1 MKTKKIINKSVSLF
15 LLLLFIHS
23 GLRATEVDATISLY
37 SLFNPATDMEN
48 GIKGTVNSGG
58 KIEVKIYEKGL
69 NVLVYHTYITSSSTT
84 FTGIATNYN
93 KSSLGSGVTYYPN
106 VWNSKEIKTA
116 LGSVDRKKY
125 DTSTTRPYPFLR
137 SNLNLRVVITETNA
151 QMSVCKIPG
160 IGLIDRTGGNPLF
173 HPKHFCHDL
182 KNADNW
188 ATVAWLKMKQP
199 DINKGSDLVIAA
211 HRGIWGDNLGDGNPE
226 NSTAALAATKEYTP
240 ILESDI
246 MITGN
251 KELVV
256 IHDYNLHRLTD
267 YSGSNRDYLFN
278 MSWSQLSG
286 LHLRKRNMK
295 VTDFKLLDFGAL
307 VDLLIQNQL
316 VLTVDI
322 KDIRARYDKTGNCVD
337 NCDYDPK
344 THGEEAGKKIKDSWM
359 AILKKCIEIA
369 ASKNALQYIAF
380 KVPHKYSDML
390 AYVPDSTLSKV
401 QFMPVIQPNRTDYLD
416 FTDSWITEGGN
427 RVIAYETN
435 FKSKD
440 DPYLKS
446 FTRAGKTYQNFLH
459 YVYERSGLRPGCYP
473 EEPMGPKGIVNRWAD
488 WLIKDLRT
496 DVRGDHYFLMT
507 IPYGKIMVL
516 TTDRPDIWQKIS
528 EIYNNKPN

>member
-1 MKTKKIINKSVSLF
+1 M
-15 LLLLFIHS
+15 LLLLLLIP
-23 GLRATEVDATISLY
+23 LRICATEAEATISL
-37 SLFNPATDMEN
+37 SNLFNPDTDMEN
-48 GIKGTVNSGG
+48 GIKGTVNAGG
-58 KIEVKIYEKGL
+58 KIEVKIYEKGF
-69 NVLVYHTYITSSSTT
+69 NVLVYHAYITSSSTT
-84 FTGIATNYN
+84 FAGTAVNYN
-93 KSSLGSGVTYYPN
+93 KSSLGDGATYYPN
-106 VWNSKEIKTA
+106 VWNSKDLKTA

-125 DTSTTRPYPFLR
+125 DTSTVRPYPYLR
-137 SNLNLRVVITETNA
+137 NNMNLRVVITETNA
-151 QMSVCKIPG
+151 QMNVCKIPG
-160 IGLIDRTGGNPLF
+160 IGFIDRTGGNPLF
-173 HPKHFCHDL
+173 HPKHFCHNL
-182 KNADNW
+182 KNAGNW
-188 ATVAWLKMKQP
+188 ATIAWLKMKQP
-199 DINKGSDLVIAA
+199 DISKGSDLVIAA
-211 HRGIWGDNLGDGNPE
+211 HRGVWGDNLGDGNPE
-226 NSTAALAATKEYTP
+226 NSTAAIAATKHYTP

-246 MITGN
+246 MITGHN
-251 KELVV
+251 ELVV

-267 YSGSNRDYLFN
+267 YSGSDRDYLFN

-295 VTDFKLLDFGAL
+295 VTDFKLLDFGML

-322 KDIRARYDKTGNCVD
+322 KDIRARYDNTGSCVD

-344 THGEEAGKKIKDSWM
+344 THGEEARKKIKDSWM

-380 KVPHKYSDML
+380 KVPHKYSDMT

-440 DPYLKS
+440 DIYLKS
-446 FTRAGKTYQNFLH
+446 FTRLGKTYQNFLH

-528 EIYNNKPN
+528 EIYNSIPQ